1 MANPT
6 SHDHDPAP
14 RWWLAL
20 DDGEH
25 LAIDDPEA
33 VAGDSARE
41 QMVQLRLPAWR
52 ARDLGSV
59 LAAYTRMVALVSD
72 AAEVSGTEAPLASAL
87 RAAADACSD
96 RGAATKSE
104 ARPISSGDRL
114 RAMAVVQTVRPA
126 LTHSALVGV
135 VDAAARWLED
145 GEPDLAAGL
154 LEAAAGDDAGR
165 RAWELLQGV
174 DRSDDPGR

>member
-1 MANPT
+1 VGNPT
-6 SHDHDPAP
+6 SHDHHRAP

-20 DDGEH
+20 DDGEY
-25 LAIDDPEA
+25 LAIDDPPA
-33 VAGDSARE
+33 IAGDSERE
-41 QMVQLRLPAWR
+41 QLVELRLPAWR

-174 DRSDDPGR
+174 DRSGDPGR

>member
-1 MANPT
+1 MAKPT
-6 SHDHDPAP
+6 SHDHDAAP

-20 DDGEH
+20 DDGEY
-25 LAIDDPEA
+25 LAVDDSSA
-33 VAGDSARE
+33 VASGSARE

-52 ARDLGSV
+52 ARDLGSL

-72 AAEVSGTEAPLASAL
+72 AAEVSATEAPLASAL

-96 RGAATKSE
+96 STAATKSE

-114 RAMAVVQTVRPA
+114 RAMAVIQTERPA

>member
-1 MANPT
+1 VANPT

-14 RWWLAL
+14 RWWLTL

-25 LAIDDPEA
+25 LAVDDSAA
-33 VAGDSARE
+33 VAGDSACE
-41 QMVQLRLPAWR
+41 QMVKLRLPAWR

-72 AAEVSGTEAPLASAL
+72 AAEISGTEAPLASAL

-114 RAMAVVQTVRPA
+114 RAMAAVQAERPT

-145 GEPDLAAGL
+145 GELDLAAGL
-154 LEAAAGDDAGR
+154 LEAVAGDDAGR

-174 DRSDDPGR
+174 DRSGDPGR

>member
-1 MANPT
+1 VANPT

-25 LAIDDPEA
+25 LAIDDTEA

-87 RAAADACSD
+87 RTAADTCSA
-96 RGAATKSE
+96 GTAATRNE
-104 ARPISSGDRL
+104 PRPISTGDRL
-114 RAMAVVQTVRPA
+114 RAMAVVQTERPT

-145 GEPDLAAGL
+145 REPDLAAGL

-174 DRSDDPGR
+174 DRSDDPGS

>member
-1 MANPT
+1 MRIPGW
-6 SHDHDPAP
+6 SP
-14 RWWLAL
+14 
-20 DDGEH
+20 
-25 LAIDDPEA
+25 
-33 VAGDSARE
+33 
-41 QMVQLRLPAWR
+41 
-52 ARDLGSV
+52 
-59 LAAYTRMVALVSD
+59 LVSD

-96 RGAATKSE
+96 GTAAVKTK

-114 RAMAVVQTVRPA
+114 RAMAVVQTERPT

-174 DRSDDPGR
+174 DRSGDPGR